1 MSTVSLSE
9 LSVAPVDPSDEDA
22 IRQWYQLRCVV
33 ARVDH
38 PDDPPPCW
46 VYVLGSFRHPWPG
59 EVCTVWL
66 ARAAGLVV
74 GGCVLALP
82 MLDNVRN
89 ALGTIVVAPDH
100 RRRGV
105 GRALLAHLRAEA
117 SRQDR
122 IRLTFWV
129 TQPLEPAA
137 SDPTGRFAA
146 ASGAVPAL
154 VQTRRRLDINTV
166 CPAVLARLDVQA
178 RTRSGDYSLVQWIGA
193 TPPQWLDDVA
203 YLVVRMSTDV
213 PRDDLQWEEEAYDA
227 ARVQAR
233 DACWLGRRQHNV
245 TTAALDRT
253 GRLIAFTQ
261 IGADST
267 SRWFAW
273 QCDTIVAPQ
282 HRGHRL
288 GTLIKVAN
296 LELARLERPQL
307 RLIDTCNADSN
318 VHMVAIN
325 EAMGFRPYRRA
336 VDWQLAL

>member
-1 MSTVSLSE
+1 MASL
-9 LSVAPVDPSDEDA
+9 P
-22 IRQWYQLRCVV
+22 
-33 ARVDH
+33 AR
-38 PDDPPPCW
+38 
-46 VYVLGSFRHPWPG
+46 GTPG
-59 EVCTVWL
+59 L
-66 ARAAGLVV
+66 ARCARSGWLGRPAWWWVAASSRSQ
-74 GGCVLALP
+74 CWITCAA
-82 MLDNVRN
+82 RS
-89 ALGTIVVAPDH
+89 APSWW
-100 RRRGV
+100 RRTAGHAASP
-105 GRALLAHLRAEA
+105 ALLAHLRAEA
-117 SRQDR
+117 TRQDQ
-122 IRLTFWV
+122 IRLTFRV

-146 ASGAVPAL
+146 ASDAVPAL

-166 CPAVLARLDVQA
+166 CPAVLAWLDVQA
-178 RTRSGDYSLVQWIGA
+178 RTRSGDYSLVQWVGA

-233 DACWLGRRQHNV
+233 YACWLGRQQHNV

-253 GRLIAFTQ
+253 GRLIAYTQ